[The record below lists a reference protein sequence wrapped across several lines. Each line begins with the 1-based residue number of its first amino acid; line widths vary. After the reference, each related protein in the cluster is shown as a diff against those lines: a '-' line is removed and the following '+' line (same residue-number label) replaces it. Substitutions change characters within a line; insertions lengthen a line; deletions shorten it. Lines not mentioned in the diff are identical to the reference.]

1 VGWLDKNKVQD
12 CRAELAQLEDAIQV
26 RSAALLEKVPWEAPT
41 APTELPPMEG
51 QEDGPTE
58 LPPVEGQEGGPT
70 ELPPVE
76 GQEGGPTVF
85 GIDLILEVCKTSI
98 SELPQEAQDNIE
110 RIVGSTSEICMY
122 KILSELDRVP
132 K

>member
-1 VGWLDKNKVQD
+1 VSWLDKNKVQD
-12 CRAELAQLEDAIQV
+12 CRAELAQLENAIQI
-26 RSAALLEKVPWEAPT
+26 RSAALLKKMPWEAPT

-51 QEDGPTE
+51 QE
-58 LPPVEGQEGGPT
+58 GGPT
-70 ELPPVE
+70 ELLLTE

-110 RIVGSTSEICMY
+110 RIVGSTSEICTY